1 MEELAWIRLSLVR
14 DLTFDVMARLLAEFE
29 LPETVFEMP
38 RHAVAKIAG
47 EELASE
53 LMSQENEERAREV
66 LEWLRTCP
74 DRSILTIADAD
85 YPQNLKRSG
94 APVPVLYLRGKR
106 ELLEREMIA
115 LVGSARA
122 DAEGIADAR
131 DFAEALARRG
141 ITPVLTLANALSC
154 EAARSVAALG
164 LADGG
169 VIAVSAAGID
179 RAHPAASRDAFVET
193 AAQGLIVSVLPPGEP
208 CSERSEEARRAV
220 LVGMCSRLLVVQAEP
235 GSAPIAYARLAADL
249 GRDVHAIPGSIHSA
263 LYKGCHRLIRDG
275 AVLTESVRDL
285 LA

>member
-131 DFAEALARRG
+131 DFAGR
-141 ITPVLTLANALSC
+141 C
-154 EAARSVAALG
+154 
-164 LADGG
+164 
-169 VIAVSAAGID
+169 AGI
-179 RAHPAASRDAFVET
+179 
-193 AAQGLIVSVLPPGEP
+193 L
-208 CSERSEEARRAV
+208 
-220 LVGMCSRLLVVQAEP
+220 
-235 GSAPIAYARLAADL
+235 
-249 GRDVHAIPGSIHSA
+249 
-263 LYKGCHRLIRDG
+263 
-275 AVLTESVRDL
+275 
-285 LA
+285 